1 MEKRLQRSDETAKQ
15 FGVEDQLLLIEK
27 ERLDLSDQM
36 EKYLDSFDGY
46 LYAGNESSYCPIRAG
61 MELSGKRHFCNGRWN
76 HKKG

>member
-1 MEKRLQRSDETAKQ
+1 MQRE
-15 FGVEDQLLLIEK
+15 VLVVEK

-61 MELSGKRHFCNGRWN
+61 MELLGKEESLKRINDAIA
-76 HKKG
+76 KLEAALA